1 MKKFLLTFA
10 LILLSLTAS
19 ADLKYV
25 FLFIG
30 DGMGMGHVM
39 AAETYNRR
47 VLGSPDNILMM
58 QFPVSSFALT
68 YSANSSITDSA
79 AAGTALATG
88 IKTNNSMIGMNADT
102 VAVESVATQLK
113 RQGWGVGII
122 TSVAFDDATLPT
134 SLTSHTARCGRKS
147 TTTALAATSTSS
159 AACTR

>member
-1 MKKFLLTFA
+1 M
-10 LILLSLTAS
+10 LSLTAS

-68 YSANSSITDSA
+68 YSANRLDNRLS
-79 AAGTALATG
+79 G
-88 IKTNNSMIGMNADT
+88 
-102 VAVESVATQLK
+102 
-113 RQGWGVGII
+113 GWNG
-122 TSVAFDDATLPT
+122 SC
-134 SLTSHTARCGRKS
+134 HRH
-147 TTTALAATSTSS
+147 
-159 AACTR
+159 

>member
-122 TSVAFDDATLPT
+122 TTLRRLPT

>member
-1 MKKFLLTFA
+1 
-10 LILLSLTAS
+10 
-19 ADLKYV
+19 
-25 FLFIG
+25 
-30 DGMGMGHVM
+30 MGMGHVM

-102 VAVESVATQLK
+102 VAVESVATQLN
-113 RQGWGVGII
+113 
-122 TSVAFDDATLPT
+122 
-134 SLTSHTARCGRKS
+134 ARDG
-147 TTTALAATSTSS
+147 AWE
-159 AACTR
+159 

>member
-58 QFPVSSFALT
+58 QFPVSSFAL
-68 YSANSSITDSA
+68 
-79 AAGTALATG
+79 LRQ
-88 IKTNNSMIGMNADT
+88 
-102 VAVESVATQLK
+102 QLDN
-113 RQGWGVGII
+113 RLSGGWNG
-122 TSVAFDDATLPT
+122 SC
-134 SLTSHTARCGRKS
+134 HRH
-147 TTTALAATSTSS
+147 
-159 AACTR
+159 

>member
-102 VAVESVATQLK
+102 GAVESVATQLK

-122 TSVAFDDATLPT
+122 TAVAFDDATP
-134 SLTSHTARCGRKS
+134 
-147 TTTALAATSTSS
+147 AAHF
-159 AACTR
+159 AHQPHRNMWK